1 MLDFLN
7 NGTAPLNF
15 HETHIVLIPK
25 VKSPTKV
32 SEYRP
37 ISLSNVVYKLA
48 SKVLANRLKTF
59 LPSLITENQS
69 AFLSQRL
76 ITDNVLV
83 AFEIMNSISQRRSG
97 KTGSMALKL
106 DMSKAFDRVEWSSL
120 EQIMRKMGFHSKWI
134 TMVMNCVTSV
144 TCSIRINGVPH
155 GRITPSRGLR
165 QGDPLSPYLFLLCAE
180 SLLALIHNAI
190 RISSL
195 RGLQV
200 CKWSPHITH
209 LFFADDSLLFSNATV
224 ADCKEIQRLLLV
236 YERATGQQVN
246 MQKTSLYFNLNTPE
260 EIQEYVKQSFGANI
274 IRQHQKYL
282 GLPSLVGRNKL
293 NTFQQLKERV
303 SSKLTGWKEKFL
315 SGRKGDIN

>member
-1 MLDFLN
+1 MPPLFYQHFWPIVGDSVVTCVLDFLN

-69 AFLSQRL
+69 AFLPQRL

-83 AFEIMNSISQRRSG
+83 AFEIMNSISHRRSG

-120 EQIMRKMGFHSKWI
+120 EQIMRKMGFHSK
-134 TMVMNCVTSV
+134 
-144 TCSIRINGVPH
+144 
-155 GRITPSRGLR
+155 
-165 QGDPLSPYLFLLCAE
+165 
-180 SLLALIHNAI
+180 
-190 RISSL
+190 
-195 RGLQV
+195 
-200 CKWSPHITH
+200 
-209 LFFADDSLLFSNATV
+209 
-224 ADCKEIQRLLLV
+224 
-236 YERATGQQVN
+236 
-246 MQKTSLYFNLNTPE
+246 
-260 EIQEYVKQSFGANI
+260 
-274 IRQHQKYL
+274 
-282 GLPSLVGRNKL
+282 
-293 NTFQQLKERV
+293 
-303 SSKLTGWKEKFL
+303 
-315 SGRKGDIN
+315 